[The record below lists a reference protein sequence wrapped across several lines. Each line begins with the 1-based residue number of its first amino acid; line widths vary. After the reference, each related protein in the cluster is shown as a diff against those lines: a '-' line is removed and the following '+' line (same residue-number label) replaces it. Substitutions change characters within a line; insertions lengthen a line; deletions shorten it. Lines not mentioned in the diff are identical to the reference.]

1 MRIPFFRIWYSS
13 WYTVLFLILVVLL
26 CVSPGDLV
34 YQAIRNHSYPNA
46 FVVGG
51 VYLLTLV
58 IVGFVYSSRLYT
70 NKTVLAAIPKSYIP
84 VESGEVGKN
93 VRRMIVKGFERS
105 ALIAWDSRPRDLRS
119 EQVGDSVERLSSPDQ
134 SPPATSKTDKLDDA
148 TVIPINPA
156 APPWGHISHP
166 GWSSPSA
173 DSLPNLQ
180 FRTVVAELP
189 NLIEAKAVSL
199 APPDPAFAF
208 PNLPEGQVIPDARI
222 VSLLQRPSSMG
233 LRDYIAHLSTFGL
246 VNPPQVGAAF
256 LARYEY
262 ARFSTDALGEAQFQE
277 LMDLFAQLLSGMME
291 LSPQLVADLHREV
304 EYSPTNSDSVSL
316 ASWQSSSSTGNSTGS
331 AIHYKTPRTGPY
343 TESVY
348 TRSTTSTAE
357 GSIGGGTM
365 RTAPSHMPDRRP
377 SETVSSMRS
386 PRTPTAESFA
396 SAPAFRSTP
405 IMQPRRQG
413 SIDPARSISSSSS
426 SARSVIRLNHNPRPG
441 ELPYFYQQE
450 DG

>member
-13 WYTVLFLILVVLL
+13 WYTVLFLILSVLI

-34 YQAIRNHSYPNA
+34 YQAVRNHSYPNA

-51 VYLLTLV
+51 VFLLTLI
-58 IVGFVYSSRLYT
+58 IVGFVYSSRIYT

-119 EQVGDSVERLSSPDQ
+119 EELSDAGERISSPDH
-134 SPPATSKTDKLDDA
+134 SSTRKKDKPEDA
-148 TVIPINPA
+148 TVIPINPLS
-156 APPWGHISHP
+156 PPWGHIAHP

-173 DSLPNLQ
+173 DNLPNLQ
-180 FRTVVAELP
+180 FHTVVAELP

-222 VSLLQRPSSMG
+222 VALLQRPSAMS
-233 LRDYIAHLSTFGL
+233 LRDYVAHLAAFGL
-246 VNPPQVGAAF
+246 VNPPHIGAAF
-256 LARYEY
+256 LARYEH
-262 ARFSTDALGEAQFQE
+262 ARFSTDALGETQFEE
-277 LMDLFAQLLSGMME
+277 LMNLFAQLLSGMAE

-304 EYSPTNSDSVSL
+304 EYSPTTSDSASL
-316 ASWQSSSSTGNSTGS
+316 APSQSSSSTGNSAGS
-331 AIHYKTPRTGPY
+331 AIYYKTPRTRPY
-343 TESVY
+343 AESVY

-365 RTAPSHMPDRRP
+365 RTAPSHVQDRRP

-396 SAPAFRSTP
+396 SASAFRNTP
-405 IMQPRRQG
+405 MQPRRQG
-413 SIDPARSISSSSS
+413 SIDPACSISSSSF
-426 SARSVIRLNHNPRPG
+426 SARSVIRLNPNPRPG
-441 ELPYFYQQE
+441 ELPYYFQQDE
-450 DG
+450 G